1 MLAVWVRIRAELRA
15 HVRSWLG
22 LVLLVGVA
30 GGGAIAVA
38 VGARRTDTAYERFLA
53 THAPS
58 DVNVL
63 ESSDFVTKQVDLDAV
78 AALPEIGYAARGTV
92 LPFVGRTRDGRVLTS
107 NDMNAVALFDH
118 RFGTTID
125 RWKVLRG
132 RAADPRRASDAV
144 LDFDAA
150 DRLHL
155 DVGDVVTLRFSR
167 RATFNR
173 ELVPYFASMTRRVAG
188 EPHAG
193 INFMTL
199 ADGPPVTVR
208 IVGIVASPG
217 GFPPIPGQLR
227 GFLQLTPAFAAKY
240 VQGFTRADVLFARLR
255 PGTDLGAFKAAVER
269 LSGGST
275 VFFGIT
281 QRDHAANVERALHLQ
296 AVVLYLLAGLIGA
309 AALLAIAQALT
320 RQSFLE
326 STDYPTLRALGMT
339 RRELW
344 AMAML
349 RTIAVAGVGGV
360 IAIGVAVLLSPL
372 WPLGLARVAEPSPG
386 LEVNVLLL
394 AVGGVVLAA
403 LVIAVGAEPAWRTAR
418 LSGPPGTRPG
428 PRRPWVVRGLHR
440 TGLPLPAALG
450 VRQALEP
457 GRGSSAVPVRSTVFT
472 AVLAVATFATAITF
486 GSSLNHLLDTPRLYG
501 WAWDVQLGAEAF
513 PDLAQ
518 PVAAGLAKNPAI
530 GSFSTGTVAELQ
542 VNHSRVAAFAVD
554 AVQGHISPALLEGR
568 APAGLNDIVLGTKTL
583 DAVHARVGGHVSVRV
598 GAEVRTFRVVG
609 RGVFP
614 NIGDSGQLGRGAFV
628 TYAALRRSAPN
639 APRNIVLV
647 RLAPGV
653 DREAVLAQLRT
664 AVAPFPVTSA
674 SLPNDL
680 VSFGRVHDLPI
691 VAATVLALI
700 AVVVLAH
707 TLVTAIRRRQRDLA
721 ILKTL
726 GFVRQQIAVTVAS
739 QATTLALFAL
749 AIGLP
754 LGVAIGR
761 VAWTVFADRQ
771 GLRAPATIDVGQLAL
786 LIPATIIAATLIAA
800 IPARIAAHTRP
811 LATLRAE

>member
-1 MLAVWVRIRAELRA
+1 
-15 HVRSWLG
+15 
-22 LVLLVGVA
+22 
-30 GGGAIAVA
+30 
-38 VGARRTDTAYERFLA
+38 
-53 THAPS
+53 
-58 DVNVL
+58 
-63 ESSDFVTKQVDLDAV
+63 
-78 AALPEIGYAARGTV
+78 
-92 LPFVGRTRDGRVLTS
+92 
-107 NDMNAVALFDH
+107 
-118 RFGTTID
+118 
-125 RWKVLRG
+125 
-132 RAADPRRASDAV
+132 
-144 LDFDAA
+144 
-150 DRLHL
+150 
-155 DVGDVVTLRFSR
+155 
-167 RATFNR
+167 
-173 ELVPYFASMTRRVAG
+173 
-188 EPHAG
+188 
-193 INFMTL
+193 
-199 ADGPPVTVR
+199 
-208 IVGIVASPG
+208 
-217 GFPPIPGQLR
+217 
-227 GFLQLTPAFAAKY
+227 
-240 VQGFTRADVLFARLR
+240 
-255 PGTDLGAFKAAVER
+255 
-269 LSGGST
+269 
-275 VFFGIT
+275 
-281 QRDHAANVERALHLQ
+281 
-296 AVVLYLLAGLIGA
+296 
-309 AALLAIAQALT
+309 
-320 RQSFLE
+320 
-326 STDYPTLRALGMT
+326 
-339 RRELW
+339 
-344 AMAML
+344 MAML

-800 IPARIAAHTRP
+800 IPARIAAPRDHSQH
-811 LATLRAE
+811 